1 MPATYFQ
8 HPFAGE
14 IDLGRVAMLKLNEV
28 PVGLV
33 GRLQREGHRRIFL
46 AAQLGNTDR
55 SADRPPEGITFYR
68 ALDSDEEAELPL
80 RTGVTRFLRKPDV

>member
-1 MPATYFQ
+1 VPATYFQ
-8 HPFAGE
+8 HPFASE

-55 SADRPPEGITFYR
+55 WADRPPR
-68 ALDSDEEAELPL
+68 AS
-80 RTGVTRFLRKPDV
+80 RSTGPSILTKRPSCHSVSK

>member
-1 MPATYFQ
+1 VPATYFQ

-46 AAQLGNTDR
+46 AAQ
-55 SADRPPEGITFYR
+55 
-68 ALDSDEEAELPL
+68 
-80 RTGVTRFLRKPDV
+80 